1 MLLDGYTLPMGL
13 LVKPKKH
20 RNNLNENSP
29 LCSSNMHDKL
39 ILEYVL
45 SKKMD
50 WCIHNNTCK
59 SLVKRNNK
67 TRKRIIN

>member
-13 LVKPKKH
+13 LVKPKNH
-20 RNNLNENSP
+20 RQHLNEKPP

-50 WCIHNNTCK
+50 WCMLNKTCK
-59 SLVKRNNK
+59 RLVQRNNK
-67 TRKRIIN
+67 TRKRIAN